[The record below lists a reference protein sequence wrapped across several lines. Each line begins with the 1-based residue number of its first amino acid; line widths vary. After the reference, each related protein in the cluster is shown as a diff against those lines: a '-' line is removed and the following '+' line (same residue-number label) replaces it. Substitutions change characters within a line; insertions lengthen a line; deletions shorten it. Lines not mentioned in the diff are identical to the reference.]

1 MMRVTEM
8 TLPIRVLVLEDHA
21 FARAVAVNML
31 RQLGCQEVFEA
42 SDGAEAL
49 AVLQEVGAVDIALC
63 DLCMDGMDGLEFF
76 QRVGPSGLVGSI
88 IISSSLS
95 ADLRRA
101 VCQIVSLSGLRLL
114 GDVGKPLQVQA
125 LIPLLHSHR
134 AVLRDDSRTQQA
146 PVPASEAEVRSALR
160 DGQFQPYYQP
170 KFNLLTGE
178 VCGVEV
184 LARWLHPF
192 RGLLSPAVFMPVLER
207 CELLDELLFSQMDQ
221 ALTLQREARQ
231 QGFELNVAFNLH
243 AMQLAHPD
251 LVATI
256 KGILQAHGAPGACL
270 TFELTESG
278 LLEAPATSL
287 ESLVRLR
294 MMGSRLSIDD
304 FGAGFSSLQRLCQLP
319 FNEIKL
325 DAEFVRTL
333 EDEPRCRAVIGS
345 TLALGEA
352 LGMSVVIE
360 GIETQAQRE
369 QLLALG
375 CVNGQGYVL
384 ARPMSGSDLLRW
396 LQIAAVAR
404 RKNE

>member
-1 MMRVTEM
+1 MPRVAEM

-49 AVLQEVGAVDIALC
+49 AVLQTVGAVDVALC
-63 DLCMDGMDGLEFF
+63 DLCMEGMDGLEFF

-101 VCQIVSLSGLRLL
+101 VRQIVSLSGLRLL

-125 LIPLLHSHR
+125 LTQVLQKHR
-134 AVLRDDSRTQQA
+134 AAPRDEPQ
-146 PVPASEAEVRSALR
+146 PLPMPMPASEDDVRNALR
-160 DGQFQPYYQP
+160 DGQLQPFYQP

-184 LARWLHPF
+184 LTRWLHPF
-192 RGLLSPAVFMPVLER
+192 RGTLSPAVFMPVLER
-207 CELLDELLFSQMDQ
+207 CELLDELLFTQMDQ
-221 ALTLQREARQ
+221 ALTMQREAHE
-231 QGFELNVAFNLH
+231 QGFNLNVAFNLH
-243 AMQLAHPD
+243 AMQLAHPE
-251 LVATI
+251 LVPTI
-256 KGILQAHGAPGACL
+256 KGILMSHGTPGACL

-360 GIETQAQRE
+360 GIETEEQRQ

-375 CVNGQGYVL
+375 CVQGQGYVF

-396 LQIAAVAR
+396 LQVTSVAQ
-404 RKNE
+404 RKN